1 VIVTWLI
8 ANTAGSTK
16 KAVVTVMY
24 NIGSSAGNII
34 GPFLFQAKEQPYY
47 RYVHIDAT
55 DFLRTGR

>member
-34 GPFLFQAKEQPYY
+34 GPFLFQSKEAPYY
-47 RYVHIDAT
+47 R
-55 DFLRTGR
+55 